1 MIHGWKMHGNFCL
14 CVGLHALMKMLV
26 SMGWFL
32 IACGIG
38 DLMAESVK
46 TSAYDPLKVS
56 AGDITS
62 ISMEVKDP
70 ERKRSLPI
78 RVYLPKS
85 EKPAPVILFSHG
97 LGGSCDNNPYLGNH
111 WAKRGYVV
119 VFIQHPGS
127 DEAVWREAAAVR
139 RMAAMK
145 QAASLDN
152 FLLRAED
159 VPAVLNALEKF
170 NHDAAHQLSGRM
182 NLDRIGM
189 SGHSFGANTTQCVS
203 GQNFAGRRVS
213 FLEPRIDASL
223 MMSPAPP
230 AVGDAAK
237 AFSSIRIPCLLMTG
251 TRDDSPIGGSTA
263 ADRLN
268 VFPHLRQAPAWQVV
282 FDGATHMDFGEHGLR
297 GQEIS
302 GTRYHRAILALST
315 AFWDSQLRGDPAAA
329 VWLKGDAAR
338 SVMDRK
344 DRWEMN
350 EQALR

>member
-1 MIHGWKMHGNFCL
+1 MIHEWKMHGNFCL
-14 CVGLHALMKMLV
+14 CAGLHASMKMLV

-32 IACGIG
+32 LACCTG
-38 DLMAESVK
+38 DLMAEPLK
-46 TSAYDPLKVS
+46 TSAYDPLKIS
-56 AGDITS
+56 AGDIES

-127 DEAVWREAAAVR
+127 DESVWREAAAIR

-152 FLLRAED
+152 FLLRADD
-159 VPAVLNALEKF
+159 VPAVLNQLEKF
-170 NHDAAHQLSGRM
+170 NKDPAHKLKGRM

-203 GQNFAGRRVS
+203 GQNFAGKRVS

-230 AVGDAAK
+230 SMGDAGK

-251 TRDDSPIGGSTA
+251 TRDGSPIGGTTA

-268 VFPHLRQAPAWQVV
+268 VFPHLKEAPAWQVV
-282 FDGATHMDFGEHGLR
+282 FDGATHMDFGERSLR
-297 GQEIS
+297 GQGIS

-315 AFWDSQLRGDPAAA
+315 AFWDAQLRGDPAATA
-329 VWLKGDAAR
+329 WLKGDAAL
-338 SVMDRK
+338 SVLDSK

-350 EQALR
+350 EKARP